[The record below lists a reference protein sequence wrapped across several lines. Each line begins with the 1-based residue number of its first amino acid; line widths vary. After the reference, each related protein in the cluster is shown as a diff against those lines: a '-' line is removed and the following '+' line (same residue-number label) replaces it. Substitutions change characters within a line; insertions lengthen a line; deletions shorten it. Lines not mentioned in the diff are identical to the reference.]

1 MKNTNRPDWDV
12 VWLNIAKIISHRSPD
27 ENLKVGCVIVTSDN
41 AVVLANG
48 YNGSYAGGPNVRE
61 SPEPGKSGFIHAEVN
76 ALIKCAYHTRKRK
89 IMYLTH
95 SPCYECAKLIINA
108 KISKVVYLQHY
119 RDIRGVELLN
129 NVGIETIQK
138 ELFQDDLLTI

>member
-1 MKNTNRPDWDV
+1 
-12 VWLNIAKIISHRSPD
+12 
-27 ENLKVGCVIVTSDN
+27 
-41 AVVLANG
+41 
-48 YNGSYAGGPNVRE
+48 
-61 SPEPGKSGFIHAEVN
+61 
-76 ALIKCAYHTRKRK
+76 
-89 IMYLTH
+89 MYLTH